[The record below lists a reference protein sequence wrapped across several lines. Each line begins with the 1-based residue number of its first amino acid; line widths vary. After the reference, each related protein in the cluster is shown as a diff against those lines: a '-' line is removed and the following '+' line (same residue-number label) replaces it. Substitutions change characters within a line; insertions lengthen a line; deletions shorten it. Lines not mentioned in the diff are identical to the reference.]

1 MKTARILR
9 RIISMLLLSMAVY
22 VMAGCGTFGINLHS
36 RGAVGNAFGGRVG
49 SAVNWTT
56 HSIHVSSHFVE
67 SGVLR
72 GLSPT
77 RFAGRFARSLI
88 EQGNAP
94 RPEQLTAEQQYYL
107 GRGVSAALVDEFG
120 MADPELP
127 QVKVQLEY
135 LNGMAGFLYSSAADG
150 ASLWAGV
157 RVGLLESK
165 EVAAYAAPGGYVWVT
180 RGAIDMCRSEAELA
194 ALMAHELGHMS
205 LEHSVSAYHQDNGGK
220 VRVDLALLEAAAGGA
235 SDVDP
240 NLGSYVKGHA
250 ERVRDDPYTEDQ
262 EYEADR
268 WAVVALQL
276 SGYPPHALLQ
286 LMDRVEEWE
295 RANPDSSR
303 YLKNHPPVAR
313 RKREIE
319 AFTAKNNEM
328 LTLEVGAEATDAQ
341 NARFTATFSE

>member
-1 MKTARILR
+1 MKLARIAR
-9 RIISMLLLSMAVY
+9 RGVSLLLLSLFAY
-22 VMAGCGTFGINLHS
+22 VLAGCGTFGINLHS
-36 RGAVGNAFGGRVG
+36 RGAVGHAFGGNLG
-49 SAVNWTT
+49 SAVNWTS
-56 HSIHVSSHFVE
+56 HSINVSSHFVH

-77 RFAGRFARSLI
+77 RFAGRFVRSLI

-107 GRGVSAALVDEFG
+107 GRGVSAALVDEFS
-120 MADPELP
+120 MADPALP
-127 QVKVQLEY
+127 EVKVQLEY
-135 LNGMAGFLYSSAADG
+135 LNGMAGFLYSSSSDG

-157 RVGLLESK
+157 RVGLLDSN
-165 EVAAYAAPGGYVWVT
+165 EVAAYATPGGYVWVT
-180 RGAIDMCRSEAELA
+180 RGAIDMCESEDELA

-205 LEHSVSAYHQDNGGK
+205 MEHSIAAYHQDNGGK

-250 ERVRDDPYTEDQ
+250 QRVRDDPYTEDQ

-276 SGYPPHALLQ
+276 SGYEPEALQ
-286 LMDRVEEWE
+286 RLMDRVEQWE
-295 RANPDSSR
+295 KANPDSSR
-303 YLKNHPPVAR
+303 YLKNHPPVSR
-313 RKREIE
+313 RKSEIQ
-319 AFTAKNNEM
+319 AFTSQNSEM
-328 LTLEVGAEATDAQ
+328 FTVEASAEAKAAQ
-341 NARFTATFSE
+341 NARFTATFGG